1 MPKPS
6 RTKEIIKMRVKIN
19 EIENRKTTRKKEA
32 LKPKLG
38 FLCFFF
44 LILIF
49 T

>member
-19 EIENRKTTRKKEA
+19 EIENRKTTGGKKKA

-38 FLCFFF
+38 FLKVQQN
-44 LILIF
+44 
-49 T
+49 